1 MLRAALMR
9 HLFFTVLFLTAC
21 GPDLTPWKGTWA
33 GSGSVNTGR
42 QPMPFAGTLTIADG
56 ARFVATSDAQG
67 TPAVSFTCTLTA
79 ATADAAT
86 ATFKGPVT
94 VELTATPAD
103 GCTRQ
108 VTLDDGSATREGDA
122 LSATVRG
129 KLKTDCTGGSST
141 AENFLLDLVATRK

>member
-1 MLRAALMR
+1 MLRAAVMK
-9 HLFFTVLFLTAC
+9 HLFFSVLFLTAC
-21 GPDLTPWKGTWA
+21 GPDITPWKGTWG

-42 QPMPFAGTLTIADG
+42 QPMAFTGTLTISDG

-67 TPAVSFTCTLTA
+67 MPAVSLSCALTA
-79 ATADAAT
+79 ATADAT
-86 ATFKGPVT
+86 AVTFKGPT
-94 VELTATPAD
+94 QVELTATPAD

-108 VTLDDGSATREGDA
+108 LTVDDGSATRDGNA

-141 AENFLLDLVATRK
+141 AENFLLDLAATRK

>member
-1 MLRAALMR
+1 MK
-9 HLFFTVLFLTAC
+9 HLFFSVLFLTAC
-21 GPDLTPWKGTWA
+21 GPDITPWKGTWG

-42 QPMPFAGTLTIADG
+42 QPMAFTGTLTISDG

-67 TPAVSFTCTLTA
+67 MPAVSLSCALTA
-79 ATADAAT
+79 ATADAT
-86 ATFKGPVT
+86 AVTFKGPT
-94 VELTATPAD
+94 QVELTATPAD

-108 VTLDDGSATREGDA
+108 LTVDDGSATRDGNA

-141 AENFLLDLVATRK
+141 AENFLLDLAATRK